1 MAPSIVR
8 HRRNR
13 TRTRPAESM
22 TEYRQY
28 NFATDSA
35 MPVSVQHGVVNLYQG
50 RPTYRIEAFRF
61 AATQVL
67 DDVAANPSQLLA
79 AGTRVV
85 GFAGRGAE
93 LTDLR
98 RWRDDPR
105 LTFAARL
112 IHGPAGQGK
121 TRLATRF
128 AEQSARAGWV
138 PPAAHRY
145 AGQLPDTPEQAV
157 VSVG

>member
-22 TEYRQY
+22 TGYRRD

-50 RPTYRIEAFRF
+50 RPTYRIEDFRF

-67 DDVAANPSQLLA
+67 DDVAAKPSQLLA
-79 AGTRVV
+79 AGNRGV
-85 GFAGRGAE
+85 GVAGRGAE

-98 RWRDDPR
+98 RCRGHPS
-105 LTFAARL
+105 
-112 IHGPAGQGK
+112 
-121 TRLATRF
+121 LAF
-128 AEQSARAGWV
+128 GHPLV
-138 PPAAHRY
+138 
-145 AGQLPDTPEQAV
+145 
-157 VSVG
+157 